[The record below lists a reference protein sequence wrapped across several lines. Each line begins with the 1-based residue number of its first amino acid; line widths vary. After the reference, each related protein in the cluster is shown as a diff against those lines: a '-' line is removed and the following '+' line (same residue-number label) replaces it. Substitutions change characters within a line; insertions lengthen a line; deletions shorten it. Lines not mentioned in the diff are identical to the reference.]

1 MTLEKCCKAGVK
13 IMMVFDPFFSDVF
26 DSFFNDSFDDD
37 FGSTFKAPRLIKSM
51 TDNSFPQSNVYVN
64 KDTKEQKITVCLPG
78 VSEKE
83 VRLDREDNVLILRVS
98 RKVDEDDT
106 WTEIQNGFNNP
117 EKCELSWRFD
127 PSKYN
132 LDTTKV
138 DFENGLMTITIEPTE
153 ASKPKRVSGLFGSL
167 EDKKASKVIED
178 KSSKK

>member
-1 MTLEKCCKAGVK
+1 MRVYDSF
-13 IMMVFDPFFSDVF
+13 ISDVF
-26 DSFFNDSFDDD
+26 DSIFDDTFD
-37 FGSTFKAPRLIKSM
+37 SLFSSTFKAPKIIKSM

-83 VRLDREDNVLILRVS
+83 VRLDRDDNVLILRVA
-98 RKVDEDDT
+98 RKVTKDDEL
-106 WTEIQNGFNNP
+106 WAEIQNGFNSP
-117 EKCELSWRFD
+117 ERCELSWRFD

-138 DFENGLMTITIEPTE
+138 EFENGLMTITVEPTE

-167 EDKKASKVIED
+167 EDKKQVKLED
-178 KSSKK
+178 KSSEKVD

>member
-1 MTLEKCCKAGVK
+1 MTLERCCKAGVK
-13 IMMVFDPFFSDVF
+13 IMMVFDPFFTDVF

-37 FGSTFKAPRLIKSM
+37 FGSSFKAPKIIKSM

-83 VRLDREDNVLILRVS
+83 VRLDREDNVLVL
-98 RKVDEDDT
+98 KVVRHPEENDS
-106 WTEIQNGFNNP
+106 WAEIQNGFNTP

-138 DFENGLMTITIEPTE
+138 NFENGLMTITVEPTE
-153 ASKPKRVSGLFGSL
+153 ASKPKRVNGLFGSL
-167 EDKKASKVIED
+167 EDKKQIKLED
-178 KSSKK
+178 KSSKE